1 VLAGAHVST
10 AGGIHTAIGRAVD
23 IGAESVQIFTQSP
36 RAWRPTNHPA
46 ENVERFKE
54 ARAEAGIPA
63 GAVVCHALYLINL
76 AAKDKEIRE
85 KSRLALLNTVAVAC
99 AIEADGVVVHVGSH
113 LGAGFDAGLETAAPA
128 LEEALAACDGPTW
141 FLLENSAGTGATIG
155 RSVDELAVLVDRL
168 GRHPRLGIC
177 LDSCHLWVTGVDVT
191 DPAVVSATLAEVD
204 ERIGLDRLRCLH
216 VNDAVDELG
225 ANRDRHANV
234 LDGRMGEGLGAFLA
248 HPAVQG
254 LPAILETPG
263 PDNHG
268 PDAAEVRRLKDLHAR
283 ATGATRPGRSAR
295 RPGRTASRGGARR
308 TRG

>member
-23 IGAESVQIFTQSP
+23 IGAESVQVFTQSP
-36 RAWRPTNHPA
+36 RAWRPTNHPP

-54 ARAEAGIPA
+54 ARAEAGIPV

-76 AAKDKEIRE
+76 AAKDEEIRE
-85 KSRLALLNTVAVAC
+85 KSRLALLNTVGVAC

-113 LGAGFDAGLETAAPA
+113 LGAGFEAGLETAAPA
-128 LEEALAACDGPTW
+128 LEEALAACEGPTW
-141 FLLENSAGTGATIG
+141 LLLENSAGTGATIG

-168 GRHPRLGIC
+168 DRHPRLGIC

-191 DPAVVSATLAEVD
+191 DPAVVAATLAEVD
-204 ERIGLDRLRCLH
+204 ERIGLERLRCLH
-216 VNDAVDELG
+216 VNDATDGLG
-225 ANRDRHANV
+225 SNRDRHANV
-234 LDGRMGEGLGAFLA
+234 LAGTMGEGLGAFLA

-263 PDNHG
+263 PDSHG
-268 PDAAEVRRLKDLHAR
+268 PDAAEVQRLKDLHAR

-295 RPGRTASRGGARR
+295 RPGRTASRGGARK